1 MAVRLLIEDYLQIL
15 PNYTFSDNI
24 INRALGRYYI
34 DRGEPAYLNDI
45 NGEEP
50 QDWVRR
56 RELAE
61 AMMCD
66 AAANI
71 LSGGGERMQMG
82 NRAYTSSSL
91 QTGEGDRN
99 YWRNR
104 ANALRKK
111 WSEVL
116 DDYDLQ
122 IEDMTGLW

>member
-1 MAVRLLIEDYLQIL
+1 MAVQLLIEDYLQIL

-34 DRGEPAYLNDI
+34 GRGEPAYLNDI

-82 NRAYTSSSL
+82 NRAYTSSAF

-111 WSEVL
+111 WGEVL

>member
-24 INRALGRYYI
+24 INRALGRYNI
-34 DRGEPAYLNDI
+34 GRGEPAFLGDAEGN
-45 NGEEP
+45 EP
-50 QDWVRR
+50 EDWVKR

-82 NRAYTSSSL
+82 NRAYTSGSI
-91 QTGEGDRN
+91 QTAEGDRN

-104 ANALRKK
+104 ANSLRKK
-111 WSEVL
+111 WDAPLEIHEI
-116 DDYDLQ
+116 Q
-122 IEDMTGLW
+122 IEDLTQIW